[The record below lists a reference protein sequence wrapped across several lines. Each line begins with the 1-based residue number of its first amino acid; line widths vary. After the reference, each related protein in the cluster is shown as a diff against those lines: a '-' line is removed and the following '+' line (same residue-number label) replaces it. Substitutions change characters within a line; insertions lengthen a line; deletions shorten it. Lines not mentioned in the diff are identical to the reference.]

1 MADAPKRPAGNFQE
15 ITDEDLNGITI
26 PEISCRGCSGYGNC
40 GFKAYR
46 LYNGKAVA
54 ICTERRKEVE
64 AERAAAAAS

>member
-1 MADAPKRPAGNFQE
+1 MIDHSKLPKGRFTE
-15 ITDEDLNGITI
+15 LTDEDLCGFAVK
-26 PEISCRGCSGYGNC
+26 ELSCRGCSGYGNC

-64 AERAAAAAS
+64 AERAAAS